1 MPRRPV
7 AANAAWFEQVHAT
20 RLTLL
25 TLGVVGVMIAAA
37 LSHDLAAG
45 AAPLK
50 ATPVQSI
57 EPSSPGS

>member
-20 RLTLL
+20 RLTL
-25 TLGVVGVMIAAA
+25 LGVVGVMIAAA